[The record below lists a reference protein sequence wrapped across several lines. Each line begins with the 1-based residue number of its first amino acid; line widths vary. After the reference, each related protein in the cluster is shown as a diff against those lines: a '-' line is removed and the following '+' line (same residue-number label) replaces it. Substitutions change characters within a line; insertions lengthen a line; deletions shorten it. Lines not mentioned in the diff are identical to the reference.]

1 MGSQQQ
7 LIIIV
12 GVLMVGLSIAIG
24 ITLFVDSASASN
36 RDAIAS
42 DLESYAAR
50 AQVFHRRPR
59 SLGGGGNSFV
69 GFQLSPASSKNSNG
83 EYSVH
88 DASAT
93 SIVIEGFGHEIGY
106 DRSTPVKVAMTVL
119 ADTMTVAELN

>member
-7 LIIIV
+7 LLIIV

-24 ITLFVDSASASN
+24 VTLFVDSASASN
-36 RDAIAS
+36 RDAIAT

-50 AQVFHRRPR
+50 AQVYFRRPR

-69 GFQLSPASSKNSNG
+69 GFRLSYGSLKNSNG
-83 EYSVH
+83 VFSVH
-88 DASAT
+88 DAAST
-93 SIVIEGFGHEIGY
+93 SVVIEGIGHETGY
-106 DRSTPVKVAMTVL
+106 DRTNPVKVAMTVL